1 MAWLDYLGKL
11 LGEKA
16 TGEDAGSGRGV
27 ERPTLWEDVVHI
39 DLVTELRGA
48 RLDQLS
54 ALPRLG
60 RDPWP
65 VVAAGHAYRHSA
77 RPGDSMQQMSLLSA
91 VSALQVLQL
100 DEELTVPSL
109 LGAVLGPWSSQLPP
123 WLAVQLDNPMRVA
136 LRDAAL
142 DVDAELTP
150 WPQPPPQTSAEVVVR
165 HTLLRSARLWAD
177 RLPVDLDAAPLVRTL
192 HITTS
197 PIGRLWADQTG
208 ATLPDLATLAAR
220 GLLALDPRHWTDSLA
235 GAITEDG
242 VMFERRGPA
251 RAAEPKPWRRMLVEE
266 WGVPER
272 WAASPSTPV
281 VRRARRRL
289 RSAEP
294 GGSLVPTGQAGDVSV
309 LVSALSNQRVRQ
321 ATLHWQPVL
330 GRPLRSSRVT
340 VTGMEIDE
348 GGRLLLLVIWQESH
362 LAVPLRCVAAL
373 TWR

>member
-1 MAWLDYLGKL
+1 MAGL
-11 LGEKA
+11 LREAIGEKA

-54 ALPRLG
+54 AMPRLG

-109 LGAVLGPWSSQLPP
+109 LGEVLGPWSSQLPP
-123 WLAVQLDNPMRVA
+123 WLAAQLDDPTRVA

-142 DVDAELTP
+142 DADAELTA

-177 RLPVDLDAAPLVRTL
+177 RLQVDLDGAALARTL

-197 PIGRLWADQTG
+197 AFGRLWATETG

-272 WAASPSTPV
+272 RAASSSTPV

-289 RSAEP
+289 RSA
-294 GGSLVPTGQAGDVSV
+294 GLCGSLVPTGQAGDVSV
-309 LVSALSNQRVRQ
+309 WVSALSNRRVRQ
-321 ATLHWQPVL
+321 ATLHWQPLL
-330 GRPLRSSRVT
+330 GRPLQDSRVT

-348 GGRLLLLVIWQESH
+348 RGRLLLLVIWQESH